1 MNIGFGPTMSTRRSS
16 ARWVKRRYDARCNPT
31 AVLPVPGTALDDER
45 RLGRSRDEAVL
56 VGLDRGDDVAHARV
70 ARAFELLQQEVVERS
85 RNVGERAVERFV
97 ADARERSAL
106 EAEAA
111 SEGDAV
117 RLGGRRGVEGTRGWR
132 LPVDDEHAV
141 VVVDPPAPDVE
152 GVVGRVQVEPPEAK
166 AVLRILVG
174 LEPPDRPCLDRL
186 GRHVCRSGARGAEHR
201 PTHLVEALVRV
212 VDVGLLGSEIR
223 VRHESSPRDP
233 APRR

>member
-1 MNIGFGPTMSTRRSS
+1 MGEEEVRRAVQSHGGLAG
-16 ARWVKRRYDARCNPT
+16 AR
-31 AVLPVPGTALDDER
+31 TALDDER

-117 RLGGRRGVEGTRGWR
+117 RLGGRRGVEGR
-132 LPVDDEHAV
+132 A
-141 VVVDPPAPDVE
+141 A
-152 GVVGRVQVEPPEAK
+152 
-166 AVLRILVG
+166 
-174 LEPPDRPCLDRL
+174 
-186 GRHVCRSGARGAEHR
+186 GACQLTTSTPSSSSTHRR
-201 PTHLVEALVRV
+201 PT
-212 VDVGLLGSEIR
+212 
-223 VRHESSPRDP
+223 
-233 APRR
+233 